1 MSPRNTSGR
10 GGGRPQSGRHSHT
23 SSGRLPRHGASNR
36 TGHRASSA
44 NTSPLVGKLVEL
56 DITALALGGAGV
68 GRMPET
74 IAAADGG
81 VEDSACAGMAVF
93 VAGALPGSR
102 VRARLTQVHRCHAE
116 GLVAEVLSPSPEA
129 VAPFCPHFG
138 LCGGCSLQHLA
149 PESQLAW
156 KQRQIVEALARI
168 GKVEPT
174 RVLPPVAA
182 PSSQRFR
189 KNMEFAF
196 QATTG
201 GQAAPGGQGE
211 ALRLGL
217 YEAATPGQL
226 SGKTN
231 VGRVFDLA
239 ACPIFPQTGEDIVA
253 AVRAGCKK
261 ARLTAYDRASR
272 EGFLRHLVLR
282 HSVHQDAFLA
292 QLITAPATE
301 GQGRAVQ
308 ALGQELLDRFPQLT
322 GFVHS
327 ERGSADGLSQA
338 ERTRLT
344 LGAPVLI
351 EALEGA
357 RYAISPDAFFQTC
370 TKGAEALYAALRT
383 LADLAPTDTVYDL
396 YCGGG
401 GIALFLA
408 GSCGRVLGLEQN
420 PSAIAD
426 AEANAKLNGTKNCR
440 FLRADLSGQEPIPLR
455 LPEDYE
461 TCAVAV
467 VDPPREGLDAGLV
480 QWLVAK
486 PLPRLVYVSCNPAT
500 LARDA
505 GLLSAAYKLA
515 AVQAVDL
522 FPHTAH
528 AECLALFTPK
538 S

>member
-1 MSPRNTSGR
+1 MTRNTSGR
-10 GGGRPQSGRHSHT
+10 GGGSHKSGRHSHS
-23 SSGRLPRHGASNR
+23 SSGRTPRHGATHR

-44 NTSPLVGKLVEL
+44 AASPLSGKLVDL
-56 DITALALGGAGV
+56 DIDALALGGAGV
-68 GRMPET
+68 GRMPER
-74 IAAADGG
+74 IDGVDEFTG
-81 VEDSACAGMAVF
+81 AGMAVF

-102 VRARLTQVHRCHAE
+102 VRARLTHVHRRHAE
-116 GLVAEVLSPSPEA
+116 AVVAETLTPSPEA
-129 VAPFCPHFG
+129 VEPFCPHFG

-156 KQRQIVEALARI
+156 KQRQILEALARI
-168 GKVEPT
+168 GKVVPGT
-174 RVLPPVAA
+174 VLPPVAA
-182 PSSQRFR
+182 PHSQRFR
-189 KNMEFAF
+189 NKMEFAF
-196 QATTG
+196 QG
-201 GQAAPGGQGE
+201 KGD

-217 YEAATPGQL
+217 YEASASGQATG
-226 SGKTN
+226 

-239 ACPIFPQTGEDIVA
+239 SCPIFPEVGEQIVH
-253 AVRAGCKK
+253 AVREGCKQ
-261 ARLTAYDRASR
+261 ARLLAYDRASH

-282 HSVHQDAFLA
+282 HSVHQDALLA
-292 QLITAPATE
+292 QLITSPATE

-308 ALGQELLDRFPQLT
+308 ALGQELLDRFPKLT

-327 ERGSADGLSQA
+327 ERGRSDGLAQA

-351 EALEGA
+351 EALEDV
-357 RYAISPDAFFQTC
+357 RYSISADAFFQTC
-370 TKGAEALYAALRT
+370 TKGAEALYAALRD

-401 GIALFLA
+401 GISLFLA

-426 AEANAKLNGTKNCR
+426 AEANAKLGGIANCR

-455 LPEDYE
+455 LPEGYE
-461 TCAVAV
+461 QPAVAV
-467 VDPPREGLDAGLV
+467 VDPPREGLDFGLV
-480 QWLVAK
+480 QWLVHT

-505 GLLSAAYKLA
+505 GLLAEAYELA
-515 AVQAVDL
+515 AVRAVDL

-528 AECLALFTPK
+528 AECLALFIPK
-538 S
+538 VLERP

>member
-10 GGGRPQSGRHSHT
+10 GGGARKSGRHSHST
-23 SSGRLPRHGASNR
+23 TGRTPRHG
-36 TGHRASSA
+36 TGHRISTAEP
-44 NTSPLVGKLVEL
+44 SPLSGKLVEL
-56 DITALALGGAGV
+56 HIDALALGGAGV
-68 GRMPET
+68 GRMPEV
-74 IAAADGG
+74 IAGDDGG
-81 VEDSACAGMAVF
+81 VDDFAGAGMAVF

-102 VRARLTQVHRCHAE
+102 VRARLTQVHRRHAE
-116 GLVAEVLSPSPEA
+116 AVVAEVLSPSPEA

-168 GKVEPT
+168 GKVQPKV
-174 RVLPPVAA
+174 VLPPVAA

-189 KNMEFAF
+189 NKMEFAF
-196 QATTG
+196 
-201 GQAAPGGQGE
+201 QAAPGGQGV

-217 YEAATPGQL
+217 YEAAAPGQL
-226 SGKTN
+226 AGHSSKQSG

-239 ACPIFPQTGEDIVA
+239 ACPIFPQVGEDIVA
-253 AVRAGCKK
+253 AVRAGCIK

-282 HSVHQDAFLA
+282 HSVHQDALLA

-351 EALEGA
+351 EALESA
-357 RYAISPDAFFQTC
+357 RYSISPDAFFQTC

-420 PSAIAD
+420 ASAIAD
-426 AEANAKLNGTKNCR
+426 AEANARLNGTKNCR

-461 TCAVAV
+461 IPAVAV

-505 GLLSAAYKLA
+505 GLLSAAYELA

-528 AECLALFTPK
+528 AECLALFVPK
-538 S
+538 

>member
-10 GGGRPQSGRHSHT
+10 GGGRPKSGRHSHST
-23 SSGRLPRHGASNR
+23 TGRLPRHGGSQR

-44 NTSPLVGKLVEL
+44 AASPLVGRLVEL
-56 DITALALGGAGV
+56 DIDALALGGAGV

-102 VRARLTQVHRCHAE
+102 VRARLTQVHRRHAE
-116 GLVAEVLSPSPEA
+116 AVVAEVLSPSPEA
-129 VAPFCPHFG
+129 VTPFCQHFG
-138 LCGGCSLQHLA
+138 VCGGCSLQHLA

-156 KQRQIVEALARI
+156 KQRQIVEALSRI
-168 GKVEPT
+168 GKVTPT

-189 KNMEFAF
+189 NKMEFAF

-201 GQAAPGGQGE
+201 GQG
-211 ALRLGL
+211 LRLGL
-217 YEAATPGQL
+217 YEAGAPVQASGQL
-226 SGKTN
+226 SGKTH

-239 ACPIFPQTGEDIVA
+239 SCPIFPQAGEDLVA
-253 AVRAGCKK
+253 AVRAGCVK
-261 ARLTAYDRASR
+261 ARLTAYDRTSR

-282 HSVHQDAFLA
+282 HSVHQDAYLA

-308 ALGQELLDRFPQLT
+308 TLGQELLDSFPKLT

-327 ERGSADGLSQA
+327 ERGQADGLSQA

-344 LGAPVLI
+344 LGTPVLV

-370 TKGAEALYAALRT
+370 TKGAEALYAALRS

-420 PSAIAD
+420 PSAVAD

-467 VDPPREGLDAGLV
+467 VDPPREGLDQGLV
-480 QWLVAK
+480 QWLIDT

-505 GLLSAAYKLA
+505 GLLSAAYELA

-538 S
+538 A